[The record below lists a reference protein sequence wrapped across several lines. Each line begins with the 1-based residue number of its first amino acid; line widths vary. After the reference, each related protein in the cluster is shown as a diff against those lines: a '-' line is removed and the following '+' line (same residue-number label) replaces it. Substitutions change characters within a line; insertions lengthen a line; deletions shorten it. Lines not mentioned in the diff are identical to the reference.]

1 MIRTLALAALLTAGF
16 SAQAAEDAAI
26 KPDLEKAK
34 SIAESVCVACHG
46 ADGNSATSA
55 YPLIAGQGADYLFKQ
70 LKEFKAEEGKPAVR
84 KNDIMAG
91 MVAALSAEDMKSLA
105 VYYSQQKLKP
115 SAATDV
121 KLADAGK
128 ALWRKGDFERGIPA
142 CAGCHGPTGA
152 GIPVLYPRL
161 SGQYADYTAT
171 QLKNFRSEERSNDPG
186 RTMRTI
192 ADKLS
197 DKHIKA
203 LSDYIAGLR

>member
-70 LKEFKAEEGKPAVR
+70 RKEFKAEEGKPAVR

-121 KLADAGK
+121 KLVDAGK

>member
-1 MIRTLALAALLTAGF
+1 MIRTLVLTALITAGF
-16 SAQAAEDAAI
+16 SANAAENATI

-34 SIAESVCVACHG
+34 GIAESLCVACHG
-46 ADGNSATSA
+46 ADGNSATPA
-55 YPLIAGQGADYLFKQ
+55 YPIIAGQGADYLFKQ

-121 KLADAGK
+121 KLVDAGK

-186 RTMRTI
+186 RMMRTI

>member
-1 MIRTLALAALLTAGF
+1 MIRTLALAALVAAGF

-34 SIAESVCVACHG
+34 SIAESICVACHG
-46 ADGNSATSA
+46 ADGNSPTSA
-55 YPLIAGQGADYLFKQ
+55 YPNIAGQGADYLFKQ
-70 LKEFKAEEGKPAVR
+70 LKEFKAEDGKPALR

-91 MVAALSAEDMKSLA
+91 MVAALSVEDMKGLA
-105 VYYSQQKLKP
+105 IYFSQQKLKP
-115 SAATDV
+115 SAATDA
-121 KLADAGK
+121 KLVDAGK

-142 CAGCHGPTGA
+142 CAGCHGPNGA
-152 GIPVLYPRL
+152 GIPVVYPRL
-161 SGQYADYTAT
+161 AGQYAEYTAT
-171 QLKNFRSEERSNDPG
+171 QLKNFRSEERSNDPE
-186 RTMRTI
+186 RMMRTI